1 MFLNSKNIGD
11 YTVAQLRKMTRGLI
25 KQVNAIIYNIPDN
38 TSKGGYM
45 KQIAEDLLSSKHT
58 TKAASDERLTQV
70 NVKYMRKNELK
81 LLYNELSAFIEADRE
96 SISYAKRLAGR
107 KDRARIKT
115 GKALSK
121 RLTKE
126 EYDQMLEMF
135 DDYSEYMEN
144 YGYRTVVD
152 TIRKYRKKNEGTLAD
167 KIKSVQ
173 DMFAET
179 STTATR
185 EKVLTYI
192 NNEDAILPLLDKG
205 FSVDKA
211 IQMISTKKSKR

>member
-1 MFLNSKNIGD
+1 MFLNSKNIGN

-81 LLYNELSAFIEADRE
+81 LLYNELSAFVEADRE

-107 KDRARIKT
+107 KDRARRKT
-115 GKALSK
+115 GKTLGK
-121 RLTKE
+121 RLTME

-152 TIRKYRKKNEGTLAD
+152 SIRKYRKKNKGTFAD
-167 KIKSVQ
+167 KINEVQ
-173 DMFAET
+173 NMFAEN
-179 STTATR
+179 SITATK

-192 NNEDAILPLLDKG
+192 NNEDAIIPPLDSG
-205 FSVDKA
+205 YSVDKA
-211 IQMISTKKSKR
+211 IQLISTK

>member
-45 KQIAEDLLSSKHT
+45 KQIAEDLLTSKHT
-58 TKAASDERLTQV
+58 TKAAADERLTQV

-96 SISYAKRLAGR
+96 SISYAKKLAGR
-107 KDRARIKT
+107 KDRARRKT
-115 GKALSK
+115 GKTLGK
-121 RLTKE
+121 RLTAE

-152 TIRKYRKKNEGTLAD
+152 SIRKYRKKNKGTFAD

-173 DMFAET
+173 DMFSENNI
-179 STTATR
+179 TATK

-192 NNEDAILPLLDKG
+192 NNEDAIIPLLDKG
-205 FSVDKA
+205 YSVDKA
-211 IQMISTKKSKR
+211 IQLISTK

>member
-58 TKAASDERLTQV
+58 TKAAADERLTQV
-70 NVKYMRKNELK
+70 KVKYMRKNELK

-107 KDRARIKT
+107 KDRARRKT
-115 GKALSK
+115 GKTLGK
-121 RLTKE
+121 RLTTE

-152 TIRKYRKKNEGTLAD
+152 SIRKYRKKGKGTFAD

-173 DMFAET
+173 DMFAEN
-179 STTATR
+179 SITATK

-192 NNEDAILPLLDKG
+192 NNEDAITPLLDKG
-205 FSVDKA
+205 YSVDKA
-211 IQMISTKKSKR
+211 IQLISTR

>member
-107 KDRARIKT
+107 KDRARRKT
-115 GKALSK
+115 SKTLGK
-121 RLTKE
+121 RLTTE

-152 TIRKYRKKNEGTLAD
+152 SIRKYRKKNNGTFAD

-173 DMFAET
+173 DMFAEN
-179 STTATR
+179 SITATK

-192 NNEDAILPLLDKG
+192 NNEDAITPLLDKG
-205 FSVDKA
+205 YSVDKA
-211 IQMISTKKSKR
+211 IQLISTK

>member
-38 TSKGGYM
+38 SAKGGYM

-81 LLYNELSAFIEADRE
+81 LLYNELSAFVEADRE

-107 KDRARIKT
+107 KDRARRKT
-115 GKALSK
+115 SKTLGK

-152 TIRKYRKKNEGTLAD
+152 SIRKYRKKNKGTFAE
-167 KIKSVQ
+167 KIKEVQ
-173 DMFAET
+173 NMFAEN
-179 STTATR
+179 SITATK

-192 NNEDAILPLLDKG
+192 NNEDAIIPLLDSG
-205 FSVDKA
+205 YSVDKA
-211 IQMISTKKSKR
+211 IQLISTR

>member
-1 MFLNSKNIGD
+1 MFLNSKNIGN

-45 KQIAEDLLSSKHT
+45 KQIAEDLLASKHT
-58 TKAASDERLTQV
+58 TTAASDERLTQV
-70 NVKYMRKNELK
+70 NVKYMRKGELK

-107 KDRARIKT
+107 KDRARRKT
-115 GKALSK
+115 GKTLGK
-121 RLTKE
+121 RLTAE

-152 TIRKYRKKNEGTLAD
+152 SIRKYRKKGKGTFAD
-167 KIKSVQ
+167 KIKEVQ
-173 DMFAET
+173 NMFADN
-179 STTATR
+179 SITATK

-192 NNEDAILPLLDKG
+192 NNEDAIMPLLDKG
-205 FSVDKA
+205 YSVDKA
-211 IQMISTKKSKR
+211 IQLISTK

>member
-1 MFLNSKNIGD
+1 MFLNSKNIGN

-81 LLYNELSAFIEADRE
+81 LLYNELSAFVEADRE

-107 KDRARIKT
+107 KDRARRKT
-115 GKALSK
+115 GKTLGK
-121 RLTKE
+121 RLTME

-152 TIRKYRKKNEGTLAD
+152 SIRKYRKKNKGTFAD
-167 KIKSVQ
+167 KINEVQ
-173 DMFAET
+173 NMFAEN
-179 STTATR
+179 SITATK

-192 NNEDAILPLLDKG
+192 NNEDAIIPLLDSG
-205 FSVDKA
+205 YSVDKA
-211 IQMISTKKSKR
+211 IQLISTK